1 MLFFFGELDST
12 RLIQGDTAA
21 GDERITL
28 LDVCAGRC
36 TMPIPL
42 AHSRSAQ
49 EERQMEFGRWAKQ
62 VWLGRRKGSVTLAA
76 SWQRATFSPPK
87 CNVAMRLA
95 LASVGVTLIDGGSRG
110 GGAVVR
116 SVLKRNHRRYQRAM
130 RPRRE
135 LLRASF
141 QGTSFGG
148 AWHSTGKI
156 EVEFKLPWLQV
167 ETPLLGARRPI
178 IVQPMLDEGEVEA
191 LDARGGDVASRAAKS
206 GGASGGGAAAA
217 GGANAG
223 GGGAGDATQ
232 RASWAASASDGALPP
247 ALVDVLR

>member
-130 RPRRE
+130 RPRRATGQRVRSTSSRSAPAWSAVVHCAGRIGSHSRWRKPSSAAAVCSSD
-135 LLRASF
+135 RAPCRRR
-141 QGTSFGG
+141 GG
-148 AWHSTGKI
+148 
-156 EVEFKLPWLQV
+156 
-167 ETPLLGARRPI
+167 
-178 IVQPMLDEGEVEA
+178 
-191 LDARGGDVASRAAKS
+191 ARGG
-206 GGASGGGAAAA
+206 GGH
-217 GGANAG
+217 
-223 GGGAGDATQ
+223 
-232 RASWAASASDGALPP
+232 LP
-247 ALVDVLR
+247 ARGS